1 MPKTGLAQECVSEAG
16 KALCAGAGSTCTIQR
31 DGYFVVSTALVI
43 LGSIIIATFI
53 APTARRLERA
63 SGRDAT
69 SGSLSQDFRRRRGG
83 SLATLEDRT
92 RPLDA

>member
-16 KALCAGAGSTCTIQR
+16 KALCARAGSTCTIQR

-63 SGRDAT
+63 LAEHAT
-69 SGSLSQDFRRRRGG
+69 FRLIVAGLPTTAWRITGDSRRQD
-83 SLATLEDRT
+83 
-92 RPLDA
+92 